1 MTALK
6 PTRLNV
12 SASSQ
17 ERPAVGR
24 PASGDGSRRGD
35 DRHSRTGPRRY
46 RRGVGSLHVILI
58 VLSVLWIAPIVLLVS
73 TTLKTDR
80 DVAVNPFGLF
90 TSFSFQ
96 NLANAW
102 TQGHFSD
109 YLLNS
114 VLLSVPTTILVLVI
128 STMAGYAFARLGFPG
143 RTIAFYAI
151 VLGLLV
157 PFFAYMIPLF
167 FQLRSMRLLDSLVG
181 VILILTTVSLPFGT
195 FFMRAFFNDLPSE
208 LEQSA
213 RVDGCSEWQ
222 IFTRVMLPLVYP
234 GLGALGVFTFLQSWN
249 NFLVP
254 LLYVP
259 SGGYQPLT
267 LALYQFAAGRQID
280 IGPLAAGTF
289 ITILPVVAVF
299 LALQRQVTQGF
310 ISGAMK
316 G

>member
-6 PTRLNV
+6 PTASTPSGSSYEPRGALRR
-12 SASSQ
+12 SAGDSSD
-17 ERPAVGR
+17 G
-24 PASGDGSRRGD
+24 GKDGSGRTVSRR
-35 DRHSRTGPRRY
+35 RRRRTG
-46 RRGVGSLHVILI
+46 GLHIILI
-58 VLSVLWIAPIVLLVS
+58 VLSVLWIAPVILLVS
-73 TTLKTDR
+73 TTFKTDR
-80 DVAVNPFGLF
+80 DVTVNPFGLF
-90 TSFSFQ
+90 TSFSLQ
-96 NLANAW
+96 NLSNAW

-114 VLLSVPTTILVLVI
+114 VLLSVPTTVLVIVI

-167 FQLRSMRLLDSLVG
+167 FQLRSMRLLDSLTG
-181 VILILTTVSLPFGT
+181 VILVLTTVSLPFGT
-195 FFMRAFFNDLPSE
+195 FFMRAFFNDLPGE

-222 IFTRVMLPLVYP
+222 IFVRVMLPLVYP

-299 LALQRQVTQGF
+299 LALQRQVAQGF